1 MKPVKKFLWILVT
14 ANVFLYQL
22 NTNIKTKEKEMF
34 KAKLI
39 ITIVT
44 AVFLVTQSN
53 LFSQEK
59 AITGTY
65 ENTIIQTGN
74 DSDPQTGIFK
84 LYSSKQTQLDNTT
97 VIQFELGEEANVL
110 LTVCD
115 SKGIII
121 ETLIDDLMDAGVYN
135 MHFKSVKKIIAG
147 ELTYKLE
154 VKGISGIKNVFAVK

>member
-1 MKPVKKFLWILVT
+1 
-14 ANVFLYQL
+14 
-22 NTNIKTKEKEMF
+22 MF
-34 KAKLI
+34 KVKTI
-39 ITIVT
+39 FTIVT

-59 AITGTY
+59 AITGSY
-65 ENTIIQTGN
+65 ENTIDPSGK

-84 LYSSKQTQLDNTT
+84 LHNSKQTQFDNTT
-97 VIQFELGEEANVL
+97 LIQFELGEEAKVV

-115 SKGIII
+115 SKGKLI

-135 MHFKSVKKIIAG
+135 VNFKSAEKIIAG

>member
-1 MKPVKKFLWILVT
+1 
-14 ANVFLYQL
+14 
-22 NTNIKTKEKEMF
+22 MF
-34 KAKLI
+34 KVKLI
-39 ITIVT
+39 IIIVT
-44 AVFLVTQSN
+44 SVFLVTQSN

-59 AITGTY
+59 AITCKD
-65 ENTIIQTGN
+65 ENTIVQTGN

-84 LYSSKQTQLDNTT
+84 LYSSKQTQFENTT

-115 SKGIII
+115 SKGILV
-121 ETLIDDLMDAGVYN
+121 ETLINDLMDAGVYN
-135 MHFKSVKKIIAG
+135 IHYKSTEKIIAG